1 MKRLTFHG
9 HTRGALL
16 ALIAGLVLVFA
27 GAQRAHAQVA
37 EDSSIRAWMDT
48 TFYTGSA
55 GGGPKTTVIA
65 PVLQADLK
73 LLGLLRLGL
82 DLPFSASFV
91 SGGSNSIVST
101 DASQFNLATPTL
113 HGTVEIEAGPLL
125 ARAGL
130 GIALSVRGIDGTSAD
145 DFAGTYGMRLAM
157 ATRGAWNAWWYL
169 DRHTVFAP
177 GEISYRG
184 TNTAFGVEG
193 ALIAFIPRSDSGP
206 GIDTA
211 AALQIGAYIAG
222 VSGKTSMYGLRF
234 RNLIATSSDVIGP
247 DKLQSSLELFAE
259 THVMNI
265 LLLGGGFLLNL
276 DKPFGVFGSGG
287 GDIWA
292 LRIKAGVAL

>member
-1 MKRLTFHG
+1 
-9 HTRGALL
+9 
-16 ALIAGLVLVFA
+16 
-27 GAQRAHAQVA
+27 
-37 EDSSIRAWMDT
+37 
-48 TFYTGSA
+48 
-55 GGGPKTTVIA
+55 VIA

-82 DLPFSASFV
+82 DLPFSATFV
-91 SGGSNSIVST
+91 SGGANSIVTS

-130 GIALSVRGIDGTSAD
+130 GIALSVRSLGSSAD
-145 DFAGTYGMRLAM
+145 DVAGTYGMYLAT

-169 DRHTVFAP
+169 DRHTIYAP

-184 TNTAFGVEG
+184 ENTAFGVEG

-222 VSGKTSMYGLRF
+222 VSGKTSMFGLRF

-259 THVMNI
+259 THVMKI

-292 LRIKAGVAL
+292 LRVKAGIAL

>member
-1 MKRLTFHG
+1 MQRLTFHS
-9 HTRGALL
+9 HAR
-16 ALIAGLVLVFA
+16 AGLLPCIALTALVLGVT
-27 GAQRAHAQVA
+27 RPAHAQVA
-37 EDSSIRAWMDT
+37 EDASIRAWADT
-48 TFYTGSA
+48 TFYTGSP
-55 GGGPKTTVIA
+55 GNGPKTTVIA

-82 DLPFSASFV
+82 DLPFSATFV
-91 SGGSNSIVST
+91 SGGANSIVT
-101 DASQFNLATPTL
+101 ADASQFNLATPTI
-113 HGTVEIEAGPLL
+113 HGVVEIEAGPLL

-130 GIALSVRGIDGTSAD
+130 GIALSVRGIDGTSNDAV
-145 DFAGTYGMRLAM
+145 AGSYGMFLAT

-169 DRHTVFAP
+169 DRHTIYAP

-184 TNTAFGVEG
+184 DDTAFGVEG
-193 ALIAFIPRSDSGP
+193 ALIAFIPRSDSPP

-222 VSGKTSMYGLRF
+222 VSGKTSMFGLRF

-247 DKLQSSLELFAE
+247 DKLQSSVELFAE
-259 THVMNI
+259 THVMKI

-292 LRIKAGVAL
+292 LRVKAGIAL